1 MDEGWEA
8 YKPEIERLYM
18 EERKSQAHVM
28 KIMRLKYGF
37 SASKWQYENQFKKWR
52 FKKNHGGKVVWIYIR
67 EMMKKRK
74 IEGKPDG
81 IFAINGVIQSAGNIL
96 TGIRRNAY
104 EPTVERHKSSII
116 WLLFQLGGLLL
127 IFIAPLPPTPEEVT
141 VWSPISDSNGELKS
155 PSNLPWLT
163 FLQQIESRKMVG
175 ECVNIEKSARTRI
188 KNILYCLSSSATFS
202 LRQDFLF
209 KGSTPAVAE
218 MLRIIMPEGHEGEH
232 LDTAKSLIHG
242 DLDSHVLSLAF
253 YMLSNSICLN
263 MGQILVD
270 SSVDESRISRIIR
283 YILGLAKLDNIQSM
297 KNLISVDGLTAEV
310 ISRKIFQSS
319 IMIYDFEMVQI
330 MLLAGMHPDTPMVFD
345 KSHETPLQ
353 YLSETKECFLSIQLV
368 HLLLSHGASLDPR
381 NDSKPAITKAM
392 ERRNKRIFKLLLLHL
407 HETHSSHNFS
417 IKTRYKGCNLEDFVE
432 MFVDVAVNPNCMT
445 EEATLFFGRAKA
457 GLVNWFIRGGLDL
470 EAPQKYPVTDE
481 NGERFEQT
489 TSLLGSAAAAGNMA
503 CMRVL
508 IETGANLNL
517 PTGLK
522 GAISPLALA
531 AHSKQLG
538 SVMLLLRAG
547 ANVKAADQCKMLHE
561 PVGKT
566 LVQRAAPRSDLVLAL
581 LDAGA
586 YASPE
591 ERQSMLS
598 SAMFEA
604 VLKND
609 VERASWL
616 IALKGP
622 VNPYCPQFS
631 PPHALAW
638 AVQSE
643 NTNMLVLLKAS
654 GASIFNIPVL
664 RFGSIRTADSL
675 KYSGWLF
682 EILSFSGPRILASAI
697 LRCNRPLIS
706 FLLENKADQGN
717 SSIVELHCNSYETK
731 ASPLGAAIY
740 THSWRLAQFL
750 IQRGSLINDSDMNV
764 IVSRLLQGYDVGG
777 LSNLLRMIPNPGIAI
792 PTAFGIAIMHNGTFL
807 IESLLRFGFNPRG
820 KPQVIFD
827 LRKVRAKPPPKKDW
841 HSEDFSSRLWWS
853 DNSEA
858 PHPFDSEETLKLDSV
873 LQVAAQK
880 GNRTIMEILLKL
892 DIWTPEEKGKA
903 LIMSIQFNERDLV
916 RDLLASG
923 ADANQM
929 IDGSQYRPIRIQYP
943 SLKDPLARCQAPECL
958 LLECS
963 RFRCQFLKCSSC
975 SLQQPEIP
983 MLNALVIAMDKGR
996 RDVTFEIIR
1005 GGCNVNAD
1013 LRFGYTALYFSTF
1026 CGKWFARTLLSY
1038 YAMDQLPSS
1047 EGLFQAKSALKNV
1060 FQNGD
1065 EEALEAFIDPTI
1077 LHFTALL
1084 YSGGCRESTILQVIR
1099 AGDVKAMDLLL
1110 LSGLIGIKTRDM
1122 FMINRLI
1129 QAGAD
1134 LNTTPD
1140 LYEGK
1145 TALQLAVEQEKITL
1159 INLLIEKGADIN
1171 APPAVNFGKTALQIA
1186 AGQGNIELV
1195 DLLLAKGADVNQE
1208 PAYRS
1213 GGTALQFAA
1222 IRGFIGIAR
1231 ALIEAGAAVD
1241 ALGSTLFGRT
1251 AIEGAAEW
1259 GRIDTLQLLLSQ
1271 GAAPEGPNR
1280 RQYIRAIKLAG
1291 KKGHFPIVK
1300 FLKERILWWD
1310 ADALSHA
1317 TEVFDDE
1324 EEDEME
1330 SESEVEEDNET

>member
-1 MDEGWEA
+1 M
-8 YKPEIERLYM
+8 
-18 EERKSQAHVM
+18 
-28 KIMRLKYGF
+28 
-37 SASKWQYENQFKKWR
+37 
-52 FKKNHGGKVVWIYIR
+52 
-67 EMMKKRK
+67 
-74 IEGKPDG
+74 
-81 IFAINGVIQSAGNIL
+81 
-96 TGIRRNAY
+96 
-104 EPTVERHKSSII
+104 
-116 WLLFQLGGLLL
+116 
-127 IFIAPLPPTPEEVT
+127 
-141 VWSPISDSNGELKS
+141 
-155 PSNLPWLT
+155 
-163 FLQQIESRKMVG
+163 
-175 ECVNIEKSARTRI
+175 
-188 KNILYCLSSSATFS
+188 LYCLSCSATFN

-209 KGSTPAVAE
+209 KESTPTVAE
-218 MLRIIMPEGHEGEH
+218 MLRIIMPEGLEGEH
-232 LDTAKSLIHG
+232 LETAKSLIHG
-242 DLDSHVLSLAF
+242 DLDSHVLSSAF
-253 YMLSNSICLN
+253 YMLSNSICFN
-263 MGQILVD
+263 MGQTLVD
-270 SSVDESRISRIIR
+270 PSADETRESRILRH
-283 YILGLAKLDNIQSM
+283 ILGLAKLDNIRSM
-297 KNLISVDGLTAEV
+297 KTLISVDGITAEV
-310 ISRKIFQSS
+310 ISRKIFKSS
-319 IMIYDFEMVQI
+319 IMICDFEMVEI

-368 HLLLSHGASLDPR
+368 HLLLAHGASLDPR
-381 NDSKPAITKAM
+381 NDSEPPIAKAM
-392 ERRNKRIFKLLLLHL
+392 ERRNKRIFKLLLLHGKD
-407 HETHSSHNFS
+407 SSQNFS
-417 IKTRYKGCNLEDFVE
+417 IETRYRGCNLEDFVE
-432 MFVDVAVNPNCMT
+432 MFVDVEVNPNCMT
-445 EEATLFFGRAKA
+445 EEATLFYGRAKA
-457 GLVNWFIRGGLDL
+457 ELVNWYICGGLDL
-470 EAPQKYPVTDE
+470 EVPQKYKVTDE
-481 NGERFEQT
+481 SGETFEQT
-489 TSLLGSAAAAGNMA
+489 TSLLGSAAAAGNIA

-508 IETGANLNL
+508 IETGANIDL

-566 LVQRAAPRSDLVLAL
+566 LVQRAAPRSDLALAL

-591 ERQSMLS
+591 ERHSMLN

-609 VERASWL
+609 VRRASWL
-616 IALKGP
+616 IALGGP
-622 VNPYCPQFS
+622 VNPSCPQFS

-654 GASIFNIPVL
+654 GASISNIPIL

-675 KYSGWLF
+675 KYSGWIF

-697 LRCNRPLIS
+697 LRYNGPLIS
-706 FLLENKADQGN
+706 FLIEHRADQGN
-717 SSIVELHCNSYETK
+717 SSTVELPCDSYETK

-750 IQRGSLINDSDMNV
+750 ILRGSLINDSDMNI

-807 IESLLRFGFNPRG
+807 VERLLRFGFNPRG
-820 KPQVIFD
+820 QPQVIFD
-827 LRKVRAKPPPKKDW
+827 MRKVRAKPPPRRNW
-841 HSEDFSSRLWWS
+841 HSEDFSSKLWWCG
-853 DNSEA
+853 NSET

-873 LQVAAQK
+873 LQVAAQQ
-880 GNRTIMEILLKL
+880 GNRIIMEILLKL

-903 LIMSIQFNERDLV
+903 LITSIQFYERDLV

-963 RFRCQFLKCSSC
+963 RFRCQYLKCSAC

-983 MLNALVIAMDKGR
+983 MLNALVIAMDNGQ
-996 RDVTFEIIR
+996 RDVTLEIIR
-1005 GGCNVNAD
+1005 GGCDVNAD
-1013 LRFGYTALYFSTF
+1013 LGFGYTALYFSTF
-1026 CGKWFARTLLSY
+1026 CGEWFAGTLLSY
-1038 YAMDQLPSS
+1038 DAMDQPPSS
-1047 EGLFQAKSALKNV
+1047 EKSSQGRSALKNV
-1060 FQNGD
+1060 FQSGD
-1065 EEALEAFIDPTI
+1065 KEAFEAFIDPKHLHSTI
-1077 LHFTALL
+1077 IL
-1084 YSGGCRESTILQVIR
+1084 YSGDRGEPTILQAIR
-1099 AGDVKAMDLLL
+1099 AGDVRALDLFL
-1110 LSGLIGIKTRDM
+1110 LSGVGLNREPQSDQSKLPRHSLQIGIKTRDM
-1122 FMINRLI
+1122 SMINCLI

-1145 TALQLAVEQEKITL
+1145 TALQLAVEQEKVRL
-1159 INLLIEKGADIN
+1159 ICLLIEKGADIN

-1186 AGQGNIELV
+1186 AEQGNIELV

-1222 IRGFIGIAR
+1222 IKGFIGIVK

-1251 AIEGAAEW
+1251 AIEGSAEW
-1259 GRIDTLQLLLSQ
+1259 GRIDTLQFLLGQ
-1271 GAAPEGPNR
+1271 GAPPEGLNR

-1291 KKGHFPIVK
+1291 KKGHFPIAK
-1300 FLKERILWWD
+1300 FLKEWISWSD
-1310 ADALSHA
+1310 ADALSYA
-1317 TEVFDDE
+1317 MEVFDDE
-1324 EEDEME
+1324 EEDEMK
-1330 SESEVEEDNET
+1330 SESEFEDDYET